1 MSCEVPVPYVCAPFS
16 LHVYTKEG
24 RSYRVLPGLVEQVGV
39 VHVGHVTAEALGQEG
54 RGQGT
59 EVEVHIGRL
68 LLLLP
73 HLLVLVQRL
82 VAILVF
88 LVFVEKALEG
98 GGVWVAGDVA
108 HQVA

>member
-1 MSCEVPVPYVCAPFS
+1 
-16 LHVYTKEG
+16 
-24 RSYRVLPGLVEQVGV
+24 
-39 VHVGHVTAEALGQEG
+39 
-54 RGQGT
+54 
-59 EVEVHIGRL
+59 VEVHIGRL

-73 HLLVLVQRL
+73 HLLVLVQFL

-108 HQVA
+108 H